1 MPDQEEELESSKQSA
16 ALGESKKLSH
26 QLVNGNPLLCLNR
39 EYCKTPKSWLDLS
52 IELWNVCRQA
62 VAKFYYVTKLLPK
75 LSSPQPPPAVVCF
88 FEASVFFSIENAIFC
103 PTLQCIV
110 GNFGYF
116 VTNVRTF
123 WCSFTRQNSSW
134 TEIDKYEVCNIFLW
148 SEARKTQ
155 QQTLL
160 SSPQT

>member
-39 EYCKTPKSWLDLS
+39 ECCKTPKSWLDLS

-62 VAKFYYVTKLLPK
+62 VAKFSYVTKLLPK

-88 FEASVFFSIENAIFC
+88 FEASVLFGIKNAIFC
-103 PTLQCIV
+103 LSLWAIFVILSRMYACFGVGLQAYIIQW
-110 GNFGYF
+110 GYILDH
-116 VTNVRTF
+116 VNSVNHVNNVNHVNRVRGHAA
-123 WCSFTRQNSSW
+123 C
-134 TEIDKYEVCNIFLW
+134 
-148 SEARKTQ
+148 
-155 QQTLL
+155 
-160 SSPQT
+160 